1 MSEKRREGGA
11 GTKELLMRT
20 MATSVEQIKERLSIT
35 DLVASYITL
44 EKSGGNFKARC
55 PFHNEKTPSFYI
67 SPDRGSY
74 YCFGC
79 GEKGDIF
86 TFVEKFE
93 GLDFKGALRVLAER
107 TGVALVYDKRE
118 KDDKDELFQ
127 VLEAATSYFEKELAS
142 DVAAKA
148 YVEKRGVTKET
159 IEKFRIGFAKDE
171 WRGLRDALVKK
182 GFKDD
187 VIEKAGLT
195 KKTEK
200 GFYDRFRNRI
210 IFPIT
215 DSSGR
220 TIAFSGRS
228 LVSDENTPKYLNSP
242 ETPVFKK
249 SAALFGIQFAKGDI
263 RKRNY
268 AILVEGQFDLVL
280 LHQFGFGNAVA
291 SSGTAVTESDAGA
304 PSLLSTLG
312 RFSNNLMLCFD
323 GDKAGIAASV
333 RTAKIALPLGMDVKV
348 AKLPLGLDP
357 ADALTQDPK
366 LVTSA
371 LKSATH
377 IVYFLTDYLKETVA
391 DDRIRIRHVRERVL
405 PLVTIVKSAIE
416 REELVRGLSKILG
429 VKESAL
435 QEDLSHTE
443 KSISRPSE
451 TLRETKH
458 HEALSSLERG
468 IEKAFGLL
476 SLLSEKSPERVGEME
491 QRLKDVVG
499 EGEYEKARAAL
510 AARAGELTFEAE
522 LVYGNEAIQK
532 HLTDVCSS
540 IEAHLLRI
548 RAESL
553 LEKIREKESSGDVP
567 DELLKEYD
575 ELSKNLERIK
585 KSRLVEN

>member
-1 MSEKRREGGA
+1 
-11 GTKELLMRT
+11 

-107 TGVALVYDKRE
+107 TGVVLVYE
-118 KDDKDELFQ
+118 KKADDDKDQLFQ
-127 VLEAATSYFEKELAS
+127 VLEAATSYFEKELS
-142 DVAAKA
+142 LDSVAKA

-171 WRGLRDALVKK
+171 WRGLRDALVAK

-187 VIEKAGLT
+187 LIEKAGLT

-291 SSGTAVTESDAGA
+291 SSGTAVTQSDAGA
-304 PSLLSTLG
+304 PTLLSTLA

-366 LVTSA
+366 LVTNA

-391 DDRIRIRHVRERVL
+391 DDRVRIRHVKDRVL

-416 REELVRGLSKILG
+416 REELIRGLSKILEI
-429 VKESAL
+429 KEIAL
-435 QEDLSHTE
+435 LEDLSHVPQE
-443 KSISRPSE
+443 KDTSHE
-451 TLRETKH
+451 TVASQHTH
-458 HEALSSLERG
+458 TVSSFEQG
-468 IEKAFGLL
+468 IEKVFGLL
-476 SLLSEKSPERVGEME
+476 FLLSEKDTEMAADMTK
-491 QRLKDVVG
+491 RLVEIVG
-499 EGEYEKARAAL
+499 EGEYEKVRAAL
-510 AARAGELTFEAE
+510 AARTGELTFQAE
-522 LVYGNEAIQK
+522 LVYGHTAIQK
-532 HLTDVCSS
+532 HLDD
-540 IEAHLLRI
+540 LLYSLQVQILSTRTRTLLENI
-548 RAESL
+548 RHKESL
-553 LEKIREKESSGDVP
+553 GDVP
-567 DELLKEYD
+567 DELLREYD
-575 ELSKNLERIK
+575 ELSKRLEQIK